1 MKAEA
6 WIFASCTVFL
16 VIVTPSYWFITDGG
30 DTGAD
35 WTGTSALTMTTLLTG
50 MVTLYL
56 GFHAK
61 KMDPRPEDRKD
72 AEIVEGAGELGLLP
86 AVLLV
91 AAVVRLGAGR
101 DGLRRRRVRLV
112 AVHHRCGAR
121 CAGAERPRLRVLPGR
136 ARPLG
141 RLL

>member
-16 VIVTPSYWFITDGG
+16 VIVTPAYWFITDGG

-35 WTGTSALTMTTLLTG
+35 WTGTSALVMTTLLTG

-72 AEIVEGAGELGLLP
+72 AEIVDGAGELGFFPPYSWWPLWCGCAL
-86 AVLLV
+86 AVMVFGV
-91 AAVVRLGAGR
+91 AAYAWWLFIIGGVLGALALS
-101 DGLRRRRVRLV
+101 GLVFEYYRGEH
-112 AVHHRCGAR
+112 AH
-121 CAGAERPRLRVLPGR
+121 
-136 ARPLG
+136 
-141 RLL
+141 

>member
-16 VIVTPSYWFITDGG
+16 VIVTPAYWFITEGG
-30 DTGAD
+30 DSGAD

-56 GFHAK
+56 GFHAR

-72 AEIVEGAGELGLLP
+72 AEIVEGAGELGFFPPYSWWPLWCGAAL
-86 AVLLV
+86 AVMVFGV
-91 AAVVRLGAGR
+91 AAYAWWLFIIGGVLGALALS
-101 DGLRRRRVRLV
+101 GLVFEYYRGEH
-112 AVHHRCGAR
+112 AH
-121 CAGAERPRLRVLPGR
+121 
-136 ARPLG
+136 
-141 RLL
+141 